1 VKNIQNI
8 ATNLSGKVRHDQ
20 MEGREFLVAPM
31 VMIVEG
37 VLNGSEGPLLY
48 PEEEMNK
55 FPGVWDHKPVVVYHP
70 VINGRGVSACDPVIL
85 TNHKVGVIM
94 NTRFEKGKKEKKG
107 RLVAEAWLEKSRI
120 EAVDERVAE
129 AIENNAMMELST
141 GLFVDSDDTEGDFD
155 GKHYDQVARNF
166 RPDHLALLPDKIG
179 ACSIEDGAGFLR
191 NEMSVESL
199 KEELAKAARNM
210 RGVDD
215 DDGFSLWVI
224 DIFDKNFIFEEKS
237 KLYRVDYNVEGDQ
250 VQLSGVPVEVVR
262 RFEYVV
268 ANAAD
273 SSRKFIDRTF
283 YEENSTMNK
292 KAIVNALIAEGK
304 WTEDDREFLMA
315 QNEDGLKHL
324 QERKVVEPE
333 DKSEDSQDD
342 KDKKKKDI
350 KTNDK
355 KKDETVVNDDD
366 RKKDDKKKVET
377 PPKPLSLNEYIDAM
391 PVEMQESVRHG
402 METHEAVRT
411 QLIDK
416 IIAFERNTL
425 TQEELETKSLKD
437 LQAFAALCV
446 NDDDEEPAI
455 DYAGLAKVTANTEE
469 PLEMPTMDFSKTR

>member
-1 VKNIQNI
+1 
-8 ATNLSGKVRHDQ
+8 
-20 MEGREFLVAPM
+20 
-31 VMIVEG
+31 
-37 VLNGSEGPLLY
+37 
-48 PEEEMNK
+48 
-55 FPGVWDHKPVVVYHP
+55 
-70 VINGRGVSACDPVIL
+70 
-85 TNHKVGVIM
+85 
-94 NTRFEKGKKEKKG
+94 
-107 RLVAEAWLEKSRI
+107 
-120 EAVDERVAE
+120 
-129 AIENNAMMELST
+129 
-141 GLFVDSDDTEGDFD
+141 
-155 GKHYDQVARNF
+155 
-166 RPDHLALLPDKIG
+166 
-179 ACSIEDGAGFLR
+179 
-191 NEMSVESL
+191 
-199 KEELAKAARNM
+199 
-210 RGVDD
+210 
-215 DDGFSLWVI
+215 
-224 DIFDKNFIFEEKS
+224 
-237 KLYRVDYNVEGDQ
+237 
-250 VQLSGVPVEVVR
+250 
-262 RFEYVV
+262 
-268 ANAAD
+268 
-273 SSRKFIDRTF
+273 
-283 YEENSTMNK
+283 MNK